1 MFASEEQDGASS
13 DESNYTEP
21 DEIANAIA
29 DLIADL
35 EDTTCTIKWAK
46 EFIDNLPVDT
56 RLHEACLNY
65 ATALAMCSIS
75 IHGLNRNLFLAEQAE
90 RARQSA
96 VIHPIECKESPTF
109 NDLADNLKAMMKS
122 RGITTDQI
130 LQMIKENKEAKGGTS
145 GNRS

>member
-1 MFASEEQDGASS
+1 MFDSEEQDGASF
-13 DESNYTEP
+13 ENVETEI
-21 DEIANAIA
+21 DYLNEMTSQLRRTKVAI
-29 DLIADL
+29 DH
-35 EDTTCTIKWAK
+35 
-46 EFIDNLPVDT
+46 FPIDP

-109 NDLADNLKAMMKS
+109 NDLADNLKAMMKF